1 MKKLLI
7 LAAVVVAGVAAN
19 AASFKWSASG
29 VNDFAGTTPYSGS
42 ATLYAYLSTADA
54 STAVA
59 VNNATMTSGA
69 IAAADTVFSSD
80 DFIVGSTYTFY
91 YTMEDA
97 AGNVFTS
104 GNKNSKAQATSTMT
118 VAFAGTGSWTA
129 APVPE
134 PTSGLL
140 MLLGMAGLALRRRR
154 V

>member
-7 LAAVVVAGVAAN
+7 LAAVIVAGIAAN

-29 VNDFAGTTPYSGS
+29 IKDFAGTSDYNGT
-42 ATLYAYLSTADA
+42 ATLYAYLASADA

-59 VNNATMTSGA
+59 VNTATMTAGA
-69 IAAADTVFSSD
+69 ISAADTVFSD
-80 DFIVGSTYTFY
+80 TDNFVGNSTYTFY

-104 GNKNSKAQATSTMT
+104 GTKTTKALATATAPI
-118 VAFAGTGSWTA
+118 AFAGTGSWA
-129 APVPE
+129 AVPE

-140 MLLGMAGLALRRRR
+140 MLLGMAGLALKRKRA
-154 V
+154 

>member
-7 LAAVVVAGVAAN
+7 IAAVLVAGAAAN
-19 AASFKWSASG
+19 AASFRWSASG
-29 VNDFAGTTPYSGS
+29 ITGYNTTDLYSGT

-59 VNNATMTSGA
+59 VNSQTMTDGT
-69 IAAADTVFSSD
+69 IAAASSVFSD
-80 DFIVGSTYTFY
+80 TEHFVGNSTYSFY
-91 YTMEDA
+91 YTMEDG

-104 GNKNSKAQATSTMT
+104 TTKSTKALATATAT
-118 VAFAGTGSWTA
+118 IAFAGGGTWA
-129 APVPE
+129 AVPE

-154 V
+154 A